1 MELFF
6 ETCKIPGV
14 RFFFDFYLFQ
24 DVISNLS
31 NNRELCISA
40 NPSDLPDFV
49 AKMLPDALDSVLYL
63 ANRLQKKITL
73 MAEVCKQYFC
83 ARNILSGE
91 LRSIDD

>member
-1 MELFF
+1 MELFIKTCQIPIVRLSFNFHLLQAIITF
-6 ETCKIPGV
+6 E
-14 RFFFDFYLFQ
+14 
-24 DVISNLS
+24 LS

-73 MAEVCKQYFC
+73 MADVCTYFYVM
-83 ARNILSGE
+83 NIHHGKH
-91 LRSIDD
+91 DTW